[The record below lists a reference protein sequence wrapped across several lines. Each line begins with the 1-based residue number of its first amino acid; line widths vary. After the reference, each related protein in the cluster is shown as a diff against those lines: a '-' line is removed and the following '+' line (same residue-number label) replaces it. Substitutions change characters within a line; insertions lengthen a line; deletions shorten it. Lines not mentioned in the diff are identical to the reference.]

1 MTGKPTTSL
10 GQKVR
15 DARKERRLTQDDLAA
30 TTFSKSYVSAVE
42 LGKIRPSVGSLQLI
56 ATRLGYPVSYF
67 LDEGMS
73 DEVELRRV
81 SFAAASYY
89 LAGGDPTG
97 AAAALDGLDAEQLS
111 GNEQITALTLLGELA
126 LQRAQFEQ
134 AEQQLARA
142 LDLLAEDNPLRCR
155 LNYLLGSISQQQHKG
170 FAAVEQFK
178 LALGEVCDDPAQ
190 ELAIIAALANEYAG
204 SGRQDAALA
213 LHARAISLH
222 AQVSNPTLLAA
233 ALWQQAQSA
242 RGASDLEAATRL
254 SYEAASLRRWAS
266 DLGRSAA
273 AAITF
278 AAIFS
283 SKEQPEQ
290 AAASYEQAL
299 ADANLA
305 ADPATL
311 AVVSNGLASH
321 YLKRGELEQ
330 AASMVTQAETQAAAT
345 ANPTLI
351 ALAQLSRAQ
360 LHHLRGEHVESDQQ
374 YQAAL
379 GQLEAAQQPAA
390 LARAYFQYGQALVG
404 RGEAANGADYLER
417 AYIYLAGK
425 SR

>member
-15 DARKERRLTQDDLAA
+15 DARKERRITQDDLAA

-42 LGKIRPSVGSLQLI
+42 LGKIRPSVESLRLL

-67 LDEGMS
+67 LDEGLG
-73 DEVELRRV
+73 DEVELRRA
-81 SFAAASYY
+81 SFAAAAYY
-89 LAGGDPTG
+89 LAGNDPTG
-97 AAAALDGLDAEQLS
+97 ATVALDGLAAEQLS
-111 GNEQITALTLLGELA
+111 GNEQLKALALLGELA
-126 LQRAQFEQ
+126 LQRGQLEQ
-134 AEQQLARA
+134 AEQQLGRA
-142 LDLLAEDNPLRCR
+142 LSLLAEGNPLRCH
-155 LNYLLGSISQQQHKG
+155 LHYLLGSISQQQHKG
-170 FAAVEQFK
+170 FAAVERFK
-178 LALGEVCDDPAQ
+178 LALDEVCDDPAQ
-190 ELAIIAALANEYAG
+190 ELAIIAALSSEYAG
-204 SGRQDAALA
+204 SGRQDEALA
-213 LHARAISLH
+213 LHARASSLR

-242 RGASDLEAATRL
+242 RGANELEAAARL
-254 SYEAASLRRWAS
+254 SYEATSLRRWAS

-290 AAASYEQAL
+290 AAVSYEQAL
-299 ADANLA
+299 ADATLA
-305 ADPATL
+305 ADAATL
-311 AVVSNGLASH
+311 AAVSNSLASH

-330 AASMVTQAETQAAAT
+330 AATMIAQAETQAEAT
-345 ANPTLI
+345 ANPTLT
-351 ALAQLSRAQ
+351 ALAQLGRAQ
-360 LHHLRGEHVESDQQ
+360 LHHLRGEHSESDCLHR
-374 YQAAL
+374 AAIS
-379 GQLEAAQQPAA
+379 QLEAAAQPDA

-404 RGEAANGADYLER
+404 RGDAAHGADYLER